1 MIDLAIDSRIF
12 LTEEIDLAVQE
23 LDVLFNT
30 ENTQLLGMPDF
41 GSNFEQ
47 FLWQLYPS
55 VNELKKYIDELIF
68 NKTIFL
74 KKFEVNI
81 EVQILDGETRKIY
94 LVGIEIFDGTGE
106 QRQRVYQ
113 FR

>member
-47 FLWQLYPS
+47 FLWQLY
-55 VNELKKYIDELIF
+55 L
-68 NKTIFL
+68 
-74 KKFEVNI
+74 
-81 EVQILDGETRKIY
+81 
-94 LVGIEIFDGTGE
+94 
-106 QRQRVYQ
+106 
-113 FR
+113 